1 MTSSRLVG
9 YFFVLCFVAL
19 LGLGATAPRA
29 PTGKAQTNDTSL
41 LENLNDGRGGYVMA
55 NLIVYGGRLRRKR

>member
-19 LGLGATAPRA
+19 LGLAPTVV
-29 PTGKAQTNDTSL
+29 PTGKAQTNDASL
-41 LENLNDGRGGYVMA
+41 LENLNDGAAG
-55 NLIVYGGRLRRKR
+55 